1 MRPGREHEG
10 ERNGVWKALE
20 IGIEKARK
28 RGSVV
33 VLGDMNARFGE
44 TSSFLTQGDD
54 VIEVRRNSIDT
65 VVNGEGRNMISRL
78 DGLGLVV
85 LNGVK
90 EKMEWTFDNRR
101 GKSVVDIISTGKDSW
116 QEWDSVKVA
125 RVDWMHSDH
134 KLVKS
139 VWRRSWALGKQ
150 SERKER
156 IWRVWDLDKG
166 REEGWIRLKRTCS
179 RLLDTSGNSKSN
191 SESSSSSSSSGSSS
205 SGSSGSSGTSGE
217 DRGTERGVEEV
228 WKQFENKVRRSL
240 KEGVGEKVIVV
251 RDEIRRE
258 REVRVVITDANIKRR
273 KENIR
278 DILNNLKEGEREG
291 WKIGKE
297 EEVLRDRFIV
307 ERRALKRYC
316 RKMR

>member
-1 MRPGREHEG
+1 MEATGGRLDSSSIRNSEVRKPGCSDREVIQEMKGRSEVTFGVYNVRGLDAGNMVDEMTTMLKAEDMDIVGIVESWRGREEGRRDREGLEIDRKGLEHQRKDLFGEDWVWVETTRTQQKSRGRQGGGVGLLVRAELGSIRKVGPYGEGCVWTEITIGGGEKIFVAVVYMRPGREHEG

-90 EKMEWTFDNRR
+90 EKMEWTFDNGR

-150 SERKER
+150 S
-156 IWRVWDLDKG
+156 
-166 REEGWIRLKRTCS
+166 
-179 RLLDTSGNSKSN
+179 
-191 SESSSSSSSSGSSS
+191 
-205 SGSSGSSGTSGE
+205 
-217 DRGTERGVEEV
+217 
-228 WKQFENKVRRSL
+228 
-240 KEGVGEKVIVV
+240 
-251 RDEIRRE
+251 
-258 REVRVVITDANIKRR
+258 
-273 KENIR
+273 
-278 DILNNLKEGEREG
+278 
-291 WKIGKE
+291 
-297 EEVLRDRFIV
+297 
-307 ERRALKRYC
+307 
-316 RKMR
+316 